1 MEGPPG
7 SDDICM
13 VCFWEDDMMQLRWP
27 QLAGATNAVSLL
39 DAQKNFVRFGAS
51 EERFQRDV
59 RPPAPD
65 ETIDEG
71 WRTVDERDR
80 FEGPDESAPWPED
93 RTRLYYWRPTFWRRR
108 S

>member
-13 VCFWEDDMMQLRWP
+13 ICFWEDDVMQLRWP

-39 DAQKNFVRFGAS
+39 EAQKNFIRLGAS
-51 EERFQRDV
+51 EERFLGDV
-59 RPPAPD
+59 RPAAPN
-65 ETIDEG
+65 EPIDEG
-71 WRTVDERDR
+71 WRPIDERDR

-93 RTRLYYWRPTFWRRR
+93 RSRLYYWRPTFWRRG